1 MKYKG
6 CPRCKRKMPLE
17 VKGQCEECKRSRY
30 KYLKTLPSV
39 KRDRVQK
46 VYNNPQW
53 ARVRLES
60 IKRANG
66 LCEVCKAHGRLR
78 AGNEVH
84 HIVKVA
90 SGNNDTHYD
99 LDNLIYVC
107 TKCHRAIEGMNIE
120 EILKY
125 ISFHLLAKKL

>member
-1 MKYKG
+1 
-6 CPRCKRKMPLE
+6 MPLE

-30 KYLKTLPSV
+30 KYLKTLPSI

-53 ARVRLES
+53 ARARLEA

-66 LCEVCKAHGRLR
+66 LCEVCKAQGRLR
-78 AGNEVH
+78 TGNEVH
-84 HIVKVA
+84 HIIKVA
-90 SGNNDTHYD
+90 NGDRTSNYD

-107 TKCHRAIEGMNIE
+107 TRCHRIIEEMNIE
-120 EILKY
+120 EIHRY
-125 ISFHLLAKKL
+125 ISCNVL

>member
-17 VKGQCEECKRSRY
+17 VKGQCE
-30 KYLKTLPSV
+30 
-39 KRDRVQK
+39 
-46 VYNNPQW
+46 
-53 ARVRLES
+53 
-60 IKRANG
+60 
-66 LCEVCKAHGRLR
+66 VCKVQGRLR

-90 SGNNDTHYD
+90 NGNNNTHYD

-107 TKCHRAIEGMNIE
+107 TRCHRAIEGMNIE
-120 EILKY
+120 EILSY
-125 ISFHLLAKKL
+125 IEMK

>member
-6 CPRCKRKMPLE
+6 CPRCKRKMSLE
-17 VKGQCEECKRSRY
+17 VKGQCEECKRNRY
-30 KYLKTLPSV
+30 KYLKALPSI
-39 KRDRVQK
+39 KRDRVQR

-53 ARVRLES
+53 AKIRLEA
-60 IKRANG
+60 IKRAKG
-66 LCEVCKAHGRLR
+66 LCEVCKAQGRLR

-90 SGNNDTHYD
+90 NGNNNTHYD

-107 TKCHRAIEGMNIE
+107 TRCHRIIEGMNVE
-120 EILKY
+120 EILEFIEQKG
-125 ISFHLLAKKL
+125 

>member
-17 VKGQCEECKRSRY
+17 VKGQCEECKRSKY

-53 ARVRLES
+53 DRVRLEA
-60 IKRANG
+60 IKRAKG
-66 LCEVCKAHGRLR
+66 LCEVCKAQGRVR

-90 SGNNDTHYD
+90 NGNNDTHYD
-99 LDNLIYVC
+99 LNNLIYVC
-107 TKCHRAIEGMNIE
+107 TRCHRDIE
-120 EILKY
+120 EMDVEEIFNY
-125 ISFHLLAKKL
+125 II

>member
-17 VKGQCEECKRSRY
+17 VKGQCEEYKRNRY

-39 KRDRVQK
+39 KRDRVQR

-53 ARVRLES
+53 ARVRLEA

-66 LCEVCKAHGRLR
+66 LCEVSKAQGRLR

-90 SGNNDTHYD
+90 NGNNNSHYD
-99 LDNLIYVC
+99 LNNLIYVC
-107 TKCHRAIEGMNIE
+107 TKCHRVIEGMNRE
-120 EILKY
+120 EVYRCMFILIKE
-125 ISFHLLAKKL
+125 I

>member
-6 CPRCKRKMPLE
+6 CPRCKRKIPLE
-17 VKGQCEECKRSRY
+17 VKGQCEECKRNRY

-39 KRDRVQK
+39 KRDRAQR

-53 ARVRLES
+53 ARIRLEA

-66 LCEVCKAHGRLR
+66 LCEVCKAQGRLR

-90 SGNNDTHYD
+90 NGNNNTHYD

-107 TKCHRAIEGMNIE
+107 IRCHRVIEGMNVE
-120 EILKY
+120 EILKH
-125 ISFHLLAKKL
+125 IRFHL

>member
-17 VKGQCEECKRSRY
+17 VKGQCEICKRDKY
-30 KYLKTLPSV
+30 KYLKTLPSI

-53 ARVRLES
+53 SKTRLEA

-66 LCEVCKAHGRLR
+66 VCEVCYAKGRLR
-78 AGNEVH
+78 EGNEVH
-84 HIVKVA
+84 HIVKV
-90 SGNNDTHYD
+90 SKGNNDTNYD

-107 TKCHRAIEGMNIE
+107 TSCHRAIEEMNVYGVM
-120 EILKY
+120 KY
-125 ISFHLLAKKL
+125 IEANG

>member
-1 MKYKG
+1 MAKYKG

-30 KYLKTLPSV
+30 KYLKTLASV
-39 KRDRVQK
+39 KRDRVQR

-53 ARVRLES
+53 ARIRLEA

-66 LCEVCKAHGRLR
+66 LCEVCKAQGRLR

-90 SGNNDTHYD
+90 NGNNDTHYD

-107 TKCHRAIEGMNIE
+107 TKCHRDIEGMSLK
-120 EILKY
+120 EIVK
-125 ISFHLLAKKL
+125 LLSIDYR

>member
-17 VKGQCEECKRSRY
+17 IKGQCEICKRDKY
-30 KYLKTLPSV
+30 KYLKALPSI

-46 VYNNPQW
+46 VYNNSQW
-53 ARVRLES
+53 NNIRLEA

-66 LCEVCKAHGRLR
+66 LCEVCYAKGRLK

-84 HIVKVA
+84 HIIKVA
-90 SGNNDTHYD
+90 NGDSRSNYD

-107 TKCHRAIEGMNIE
+107 TRCHRAIEGMNE
-120 EILKY
+120 QQILDY
-125 ISFHLLAKKL
+125 IKI

>member
-1 MKYKG
+1 MAKYKG

-17 VKGQCEECKRSRY
+17 IKGQCEECKRSKY

-39 KRDRVQK
+39 TRDRVQK

-53 ARVRLES
+53 ARIRLEA

-66 LCEVCKAHGRLR
+66 LCEVCKAQGRLR

-90 SGNNDTHYD
+90 NGNNDTHYD

-107 TKCHRAIEGMNIE
+107 TRCHRTIEGMNVE
-120 EILKY
+120 EIIKY
-125 ISFHLLAKKL
+125 ISFHL

>member
-1 MKYKG
+1 MAKYKG

-17 VKGQCEECKRSRY
+17 VKGQCEECKRNRY

-53 ARVRLES
+53 ARTRLEA

-66 LCEVCKAHGRLR
+66 LCEVCKAQGRVR

-90 SGNNDTHYD
+90 NGNNDTHFD

-107 TKCHRAIEGMNIE
+107 TRCHRAIEGMTVEEVLVLIE
-120 EILKY
+120 EK
-125 ISFHLLAKKL
+125 

>member
-17 VKGQCEECKRSRY
+17 VKGQCEECKRSKY

-39 KRDRVQK
+39 KRDKVQR

-53 ARVRLES
+53 ARIRLEA

-66 LCEVCKAHGRLR
+66 LCEVCKAQGRLR

-90 SGNNDTHYD
+90 SGNNNTYYD
-99 LDNLIYVC
+99 LDNLVYVC
-107 TKCHRAIEGMNIE
+107 TKCHRTIEGMNAE
-120 EILKY
+120 GFLRY
-125 ISFHLLAKKL
+125 INKNNRK

>member
-1 MKYKG
+1 MAKYKG

-39 KRDRVQK
+39 KRDKVQK

-53 ARVRLES
+53 TRTRLEA

-66 LCEVCKAHGRLR
+66 LCEVCKAQGRLK

-107 TKCHRAIEGMNIE
+107 TRCHRIIEGMNE
-120 EILKY
+120 VEIIKH
-125 ISFHLLAKKL
+125 IKI

>member
-1 MKYKG
+1 MAKYKG

-17 VKGQCEECKRSRY
+17 VKGQCEECKRKRY

-53 ARVRLES
+53 ARIRLEA

-66 LCEVCKAHGRLR
+66 LCEVCKAQGRLR

-90 SGNNDTHYD
+90 NGNNDTHYD

-107 TKCHRAIEGMNIE
+107 TRCHRTIEGMNVE
-120 EILKY
+120 EIIKY
-125 ISFHLLAKKL
+125 ISFHL

>member
-1 MKYKG
+1 
-6 CPRCKRKMPLE
+6 MPLE
-17 VKGQCEECKRSRY
+17 VKGQCEICKRDKY
-30 KYLKTLPSV
+30 KYLKTLPSI

-46 VYNNPQW
+46 VYNNIQW
-53 ARVRLES
+53 SKTRLEA

-66 LCEVCKAHGRLR
+66 LCEVCKAQGRLK

-90 SGNNDTHYD
+90 NGNTDTHYN

-107 TKCHRAIEGMNIE
+107 TRCHRDIEWMNMKELMNYLECNI
-120 EILKY
+120 
-125 ISFHLLAKKL
+125 

>member
-39 KRDRVQK
+39 KRNRVQK

-53 ARVRLES
+53 ARVRLEA
-60 IKRANG
+60 IKRAQG
-66 LCEVCKAHGRLR
+66 LCEVCKAQGRLR

-90 SGNNDTHYD
+90 NGNNDTHYD
-99 LDNLIYVC
+99 LNNLIYVC
-107 TKCHRAIEGMNIE
+107 TRCHRTIE
-120 EILKY
+120 EMDVEEIFNY
-125 ISFHLLAKKL
+125 II

>member
-6 CPRCKRKMPLE
+6 CPRCKIKMPLE
-17 VKGQCEECKRSRY
+17 VKGQCEECKRSKY

-46 VYNNPQW
+46 VYTNPQW
-53 ARVRLES
+53 KKIRLEA

-66 LCEVCKAHGRLR
+66 LCEVCKAQGRIK

-90 SGNNDTHYD
+90 SGNSDTNYD
-99 LDNLIYVC
+99 LNNLIYVC
-107 TKCHRAIEGMNIE
+107 TRCHRAIEGINIE
-120 EILKY
+120 EILGY
-125 ISFHLLAKKL
+125 IS

>member
-1 MKYKG
+1 MAKYKG
-6 CPRCKRKMPLE
+6 CPRCKKKMPLE
-17 VKGQCEECKRSRY
+17 VKGQCEDCKKSRY

-39 KRDRVQK
+39 KRDKVQR

-53 ARVRLES
+53 ARIRQEA

-66 LCEVCKAHGRLR
+66 LCEVCKAQRRLK

-90 SGNNDTHYD
+90 NGNNNTHYD

-107 TKCHRAIEGMNIE
+107 TKCHRSIEWVNVEGL
-120 EILKY
+120 LKY
-125 ISFHLLAKKL
+125 INKK

>member
-17 VKGQCEECKRSRY
+17 VKGQCEECKRSKY

-53 ARVRLES
+53 DRVRLEA
-60 IKRANG
+60 IKRAKG
-66 LCEVCKAHGRLR
+66 LCEVCKAQGRVR

-90 SGNNDTHYD
+90 NGNNDTHYD
-99 LDNLIYVC
+99 LNNLIYVC
-107 TKCHRAIEGMNIE
+107 TRCHRAIEEMDVE
-120 EILKY
+120 EIFNY
-125 ISFHLLAKKL
+125 II

>member
-1 MKYKG
+1 
-6 CPRCKRKMPLE
+6 MPLE
-17 VKGQCEECKRSRY
+17 VKGQCEMCKRDKY
-30 KYLKTLPSV
+30 KYLKTLPSI

-53 ARVRLES
+53 SKTRLEA

-66 LCEVCKAHGRLR
+66 LCEVCYAKGRLKE
-78 AGNEVH
+78 GNEVH

-90 SGNNDTHYD
+90 NGDSRSNYD

-107 TKCHRAIEGMNIE
+107 TRCHRAIEGMNMKELINYLE
-120 EILKY
+120 CNI
-125 ISFHLLAKKL
+125 